1 MISLSE
7 EFDPNFPGFTVGNS
21 NLMTMSISFKKSHPQ
36 KSYIIDEVFKIS
48 NNLNLIIG
56 GYEFYAGLAA
66 EVFPDAPVDRVID
79 AAVFFNLIY
88 QFDNTF
94 GEDTF
99 NRAYTAE
106 KPTFEFLKK
115 VWLEGSIHEFSPIQ
129 QVNNFLNG
137 MLFFRRILTE
147 KSNPEFFQKFTKNFL
162 THLDYSLRDNT
173 YTTVEE
179 YMRSRRWTGA
189 MDACLDLYEYVYDNY
204 LPNSLLKEN
213 EFIKRLSQLCHLHVS
228 YINDVVSYP
237 AEEHSDQNLIK
248 AFMKIDGNSHK
259 QAVLRAIEQ
268 VNSYDREFSEL
279 YQNKEEELE
288 KVDAAYREQAAKHV
302 ESIRKSIA
310 TYYRWQMNTP
320 RYRHPNH
327 FLADFRA

>member
-1 MISLSE
+1 MISFSE
-7 EFDPNFPGFTVGNS
+7 ELHPSPLDFTVGNS
-21 NLMTMSISFKKSHPQ
+21 DLMTMSVSFKESHPR

-48 NNLNLIIG
+48 NDLNIVIR

-66 EVFPDAPVDRVID
+66 EVFPDAPVERVID

-99 NRAYTAE
+99 NSNVTAE
-106 KPTFEFLKK
+106 KPTFEYLKK
-115 VWLEGSIHEFSPIQ
+115 VWLTGTIEKPSSIQ

-137 MLFFRRILTE
+137 MLFFRRILME
-147 KSNPEFFQKFTKNFL
+147 KSNPKFFEKFTKNFL

-179 YMRSRRWTGA
+179 YMESRRWTGA

-213 EFIKRLSQLCHLHVS
+213 EYVKRLSQLCHLHVS
-228 YINDVVSYP
+228 YVNDVVSYP

-248 AFMKIDGNSHK
+248 AFMKVDGNSHK
-259 QAVLRAIEQ
+259 QAILRAIEQ

-279 YQNKEEELE
+279 YSQKEKELE
-288 KVDAAYREQAAKHV
+288 KVDPAHREKVAKHV
-302 ESIRKSIA
+302 EAIRKSIA